1 MDSWTTVTKKKKVKK
16 KTINKV
22 NIKTMKTNIKKKPK
36 LNNNVKEK
44 ILKYCELKPNDHKV
58 FHTWKH
64 FYIMGNI
71 LKNNKIFRNENK
83 LLLLEYFNKYK
94 IYKNYN
100 KGDELIFVNILNH
113 IKMTEE
119 QLFLEMKDNHL
130 YFNKILLQKHP
141 LFLEIYNKF
150 LKKEKTVLKKDV
162 DISTNKQKLTVI
174 NQNLSFK
181 EMLKKNI

>member
-1 MDSWTTVTKKKKVKK
+1 MDSWTTVTNKKKVKK

-22 NIKTMKTNIKKKPK
+22 NIKPIKTNIKKKPK

-44 ILKYCELKPNDHKV
+44 ILKYCELKPDDHKV
-58 FHTWKH
+58 FYTWKH

-71 LKNNKIFRNENK
+71 LKNNKIFRYENK

-100 KGDELIFVNILNH
+100 KGEELIFVNILNN

-119 QLFLEMKDNHL
+119 QLFVEMKDNNL
-130 YFNKILLQKHP
+130 YYNKTLLQKHP
-141 LFLEIYNKF
+141 LFQQIYDKF
-150 LKKEKTVLKKDV
+150 LKKEEPILKKDV
-162 DISTNKQKLTVI
+162 NITANKAKSQVISKNI
-174 NQNLSFK
+174 SFK

>member
-1 MDSWTTVTKKKKVKK
+1 MDSWTTVTNKKKNKK
-16 KTINKV
+16 KTINKL
-22 NIKTMKTNIKKKPK
+22 NIKTVKTLKTNVKKKPK

-44 ILKYCELKPNDHKV
+44 ILRYCELKQNDYKI

-71 LKNNKIFRNENK
+71 LKDDQIFRNENK
-83 LLLLEYFNKYK
+83 LILLEYFNKYK

-100 KGDELIFVNILNH
+100 KGEESIFINILNN

-119 QLFLEMKDNHL
+119 ELYSEMSENNLYFKGKLLQTHVLFKSIFNKFSCKVSDKLKMKNNIKKDNSTI
-130 YFNKILLQKHP
+130 NKN
-141 LFLEIYNKF
+141 F
-150 LKKEKTVLKKDV
+150 
-162 DISTNKQKLTVI
+162 
-174 NQNLSFK
+174 SFK